1 LYISAQLG
9 VLLVSE
15 GRSGSSLVGSLA
27 FDARDDFIYVF
38 EPCRQ
43 RGRGD
48 DASDAG
54 KLFGQSCAALA
65 LDVLQCSLSQAQF
78 STLRADRGAFELW
91 SRWGRRLRKEQHESV
106 AYVRWLWRCWTHHR
120 AVKVIRMCS
129 LDLPLP
135 GPLGWLRVVHLLR
148 DAEQVA
154 LSRLR
159 LRTFLAQSPLNPA
172 GGAAGVLE
180 SVCECMGQKVK
191 RPKLADGGLLRRQ
204 SYLLLRFDHFVDN
217 AGHQLRA
224 LFAQLGL
231 GPKLP
236 SQVIRSMHLCG
247 WKPTASGDIQHQ
259 SRSEAARIDEHL
271 PRAFRQPS
279 GLQNARALSS
289 LEVAT
294 PRIPQAYQVCS
305 QQPLDAQTASNVSLT
320 RAAHGLAQLTPP
332 LRTKFLRA
340 CKAVHV
346 AYPWMPLAGQ
356 TD

>member
-1 LYISAQLG
+1 M
-9 VLLVSE
+9 
-15 GRSGSSLVGSLA
+15 
-27 FDARDDFIYVF
+27 
-38 EPCRQ
+38 
-43 RGRGD
+43 
-48 DASDAG
+48 
-54 KLFGQSCAALA
+54 
-65 LDVLQCSLSQAQF
+65 
-78 STLRADRGAFELW
+78 LR
-91 SRWGRRLRKEQHESV
+91 
-106 AYVRWLWRCWTHHR
+106 
-120 AVKVIRMCS
+120 
-129 LDLPLP
+129 
-135 GPLGWLRVVHLLR
+135 
-148 DAEQVA
+148 
-154 LSRLR
+154 
-159 LRTFLAQSPLNPA
+159 
-172 GGAAGVLE
+172 
-180 SVCECMGQKVK
+180 
-191 RPKLADGGLLRRQ
+191 
-204 SYLLLRFDHFVDN
+204 RFDHFVDN

-224 LFAQLGL
+224 LFARLGL

-294 PRIPQAYQVCS
+294 PRIPQAYQCLGVECRTCASHCDSQVCS